1 MTPQQ
6 ATLEIEPV
14 VRAIVA
20 RKLRVSFYRTD
31 LVETQ
36 NALDIVHDVLVEV
49 LRRMQSAGSAPQH
62 PREYAAVVAYHSCAE
77 YLRAKRAPRRRLH
90 LKLQYF
96 LSHHADFCIWDNG
109 DGDKACGYVRWQGR
123 TAAGIPSQAALD
135 TSALKSVDEMG
146 PQDWVAP
153 LRALFDQLQAPV
165 TLADLVT
172 LFAGR
177 TLADAVQETELG
189 EMSDPLGTPE
199 QRAGVQ
205 ELLQGVWRALLQIQV
220 RWRRAFLLNPPRGF
234 EVDVFPANGIADI
247 EEIGA
252 TLDLSDPEYEML
264 WNALDLGSA
273 ERREAAALGG
283 LRRFAVLWRYLP
295 LRDAVIALI
304 LGKDAQYVINLRR
317 LARDELAERLK
328 EKKIR

>member
-6 ATLEIEPV
+6 ATQEIEPV

-36 NALDIVHDVLVEV
+36 NAMDIVHDVLVEV
-49 LRRMQSAGSAPQH
+49 LRRMQSAGSAPEH
-62 PREYAAVVAYHSCAE
+62 PREYAAVVAYHTCAE
-77 YLRAKRAPRRRLH
+77 YLRAKRAPRRRLQ

-96 LSHHADFCIWDNG
+96 LSHHPDFSIWDHG
-109 DGDKACGYVRWQGR
+109 EGDKVCGYARWQGR
-123 TAAGIPSQAALD
+123 PAAGIPSHAVLD
-135 TSALKSVDEMG
+135 MGALKSVDEMS
-146 PQDWVAP
+146 PQHWVAP
-153 LRALFDQLQAPV
+153 LRAIFDQLQAPA
-165 TLADLVT
+165 TLPDLVT

-177 TLADAVQETELG
+177 TLADAVQETDLG
-189 EMSDPLGTPE
+189 EISDPLGTPE
-199 QRAGVQ
+199 HRAGMR
-205 ELLQGVWRALLQIQV
+205 ELLQSVWRALLQLQV

-234 EVDVFPANGIADI
+234 EVDVFPANGVADI

-252 TLDLSDPEYEML
+252 ALDLSDHEYEML
-264 WNALDLGSA
+264 WNSLALGSA

-283 LRRFAVLWRYLP
+283 PRRFAVLWRYLP
-295 LRDAVIALI
+295 LRDGMIASI
-304 LGKDAQYVINLRR
+304 LGKNAQYVINLRR
-317 LARDELAERLK
+317 LARDELMDRLK